1 MFARRHRAAQ
11 AFENAWAS
19 RRRPDDARVREL
31 VTVADLLARSA
42 TAEPDPKFQQE
53 LRTRLLTAAPSTM
66 VAGAPDRTAL
76 IPAAPPRRRG
86 RVAAVLA
93 AAAIAIVGSV
103 GASANA
109 VPGDI
114 LYPVKLGTESVER
127 TLARSDEARGR
138 VVLEQ
143 ATTRLTEAEVL
154 STQDASNARTRIS
167 SALDAF
173 SENALDGSA
182 LLLGNPNGSVDQ
194 QNAQEVADFADD
206 AAARLSALLERLAP
220 DDRVSAERAVQAL
233 ASLGVDLQ
241 TACPQCARDTQRVA
255 QTVDQLLADVQRTL
269 VEDPAPPATEDPA
282 APSGPD
288 TSAPSP
294 DAEPPEGQLDQK
306 APQAPAP
313 TTPAEPDKGKPVIAL
328 PEPSMPTS
336 VGDVVSP
343 VIGIVLGD
351 DRQVGLVPSLLGVL
365 GLR

>member
-11 AFENAWAS
+11 ALESAWAT

-31 VTVADLLARSA
+31 VATADLLARAA
-42 TAEPDPKFQQE
+42 TAEPDPQFQQE

-66 VAGAPDRTAL
+66 VVGAPDRTAL
-76 IPAAPPRRRG
+76 IPATPPRRRG

-93 AAAIAIVGSV
+93 AAALAIVGSV

-114 LYPVKLGTESVER
+114 LYPVKLGTENIER

-143 ATTRLTEAEVL
+143 ASTRLTEAEVL

-167 SALDAF
+167 SALDSF
-173 SENALDGSA
+173 SEDALEGSA
-182 LLLGNPNGSVDQ
+182 LLLGNPNGPVDE
-194 QNAQEVADFADD
+194 QNAQEVAEFADD
-206 AAARLSALLERLAP
+206 SAARLSALLERLAP
-220 DDRVSAERAVQAL
+220 GDRVSAERAVQAL
-233 ASLGVDLQ
+233 ANLGVDLQ
-241 TACPQCARDTQRVA
+241 TACPQCARDSQRVA

-269 VEDPAPPATEDPA
+269 VEQPAPPAADDPSVPT
-282 APSGPD
+282 APD
-288 TSAPSP
+288 APAPTP
-294 DAEPPEGQLDQK
+294 DAEPPEGQFDGQ

-313 TTPAEPDKGKPVIAL
+313 TAPAEPDKGKPVIAL